1 MKKFIAIGLM
11 TIFAATMM
19 VGCGDKNNSAT
30 APTDSPETTMD
41 GNDNAVSTD
50 TPAATDDTNDVSD
63 DVKNGVNDLV
73 DGAADGVN
81 DVVDGVDNAVN
92 DVTGNR

>member
-30 APTDSPETTMD
+30 APTDSPET
-41 GNDNAVSTD
+41 
-50 TPAATDDTNDVSD
+50 TDDTNDVSD